1 MAKVLVIHGPNLN
14 MLGEREPAVYG
25 RVTLEEID
33 ASLEKVAKE
42 EGHELRILQS
52 NHEGEIVEQIQKAR
66 GWAQALVIN
75 PAAYTHTSLA
85 IGEAV
90 AASGIPTVEVHL
102 SNIHAREEFR
112 HKSFVAPRAV
122 GQIAGFGAESY
133 GLALKAVRGIL
144 ESRRSS

>member
-1 MAKVLVIHGPNLN
+1 MAKVMVIHGPNLN

-25 RVTLEEID
+25 RVTLEQINS
-33 ASLEKVAKE
+33 SLERAAKE
-42 EGHELRILQS
+42 EGHELKVLQS

-66 GWAQALVIN
+66 GWAQALIIN

-90 AASGIPTVEVHL
+90 AASGIPTIEVHL

-122 GQIAGFGAESY
+122 GQIAGFGADSY
-133 GLALKAVRGIL
+133 VLALRSVKGIL
-144 ESRRSS
+144 KS